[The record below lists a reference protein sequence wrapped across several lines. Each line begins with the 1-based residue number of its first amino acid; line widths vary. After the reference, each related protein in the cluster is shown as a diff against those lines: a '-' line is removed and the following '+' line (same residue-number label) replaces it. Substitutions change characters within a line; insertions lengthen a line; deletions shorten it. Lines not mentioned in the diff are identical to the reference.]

1 MLLSRS
7 HTGTTLGRKKQTK
20 LELTTRAETKKEMAQ
35 PRMAL
40 SARIAEMNL
49 RSARIPEPA
58 NARIPGKAEKVIP
71 SPRKSQPEKAQIAID
86 LPEKHPHRDLL
97 IDNELIDEHRNDV
110 NLKKGAQVEIAVAS
124 TAASP
129 RK

>member
-1 MLLSRS
+1 
-7 HTGTTLGRKKQTK
+7 LGRKKQTK

-58 NARIPGKAEKVIP
+58 NARMPGKAEKVIP

-86 LPEKHPHRDLL
+86 VPEKHRDLL
-97 IDNELIDEHRNDV
+97 IDNELVDEHRSDV
-110 NLKKGAQVEIAVAS
+110 NFKKGAQVEIAVAS
-124 TAASP
+124 RAASP

>member
-7 HTGTTLGRKKQTK
+7 HTGTTLGRKKQTR

-40 SARIAEMNL
+40 SVRIAEMNL
-49 RSARIPEPA
+49 RSARIPEHA
-58 NARIPGKAEKVIP
+58 NSRIPGKAEKIIP
-71 SPRKSQPEKAQIAID
+71 SPRKSQLEKAQIAID
-86 LPEKHPHRDLL
+86 VPEKHRYRDLL
-97 IDNELIDEHRNDV
+97 IDNELVDEQGSDV
-110 NLKKGAQVEIAVAS
+110 NLKKRARVEITMAS
-124 TAASP
+124 RAASP